1 MNPSHAF
8 LVASLVLVPLLEA
21 QAPTYHWSPTGTDQI
36 VGGRNNTIPFWSSSS
51 TYQQIHEA
59 RDFRATTVSMKGMA
73 MRPWGARILAG
84 RSWDM
89 RITLGQTNVTAA
101 TVTTAFASN
110 LSGTNTK
117 VVFAT
122 GTSFSKFAWPTS
134 TSTGGTSVINPP
146 TFTIPFSST
155 YTYTPAS
162 GNLCWEWRHKNAT
175 TNFPML
181 MEAVGG
187 STQFGTVLPS
197 VGKGCTVKGN
207 NDPAKATMYVA
218 SPISGVQHH
227 FRAQLSSA
235 AKGSAIMA
243 VGLTR
248 QTVDLMWCTKLELS
262 PLAFVFGQVN
272 DFGIWLF
279 QTPMSILQGGKRITI
294 YIQYAFADSSQ
305 SNGLGLSDLAGYR
318 TPALPGAHG
327 ITRIYAAPA
336 GGQNGSELATT
347 GIVDRSFG
355 LVVGWRQ

>member
-1 MNPSHAF
+1 M
-8 LVASLVLVPLLEA
+8 
-21 QAPTYHWSPTGTDQI
+21 
-36 VGGRNNTIPFWSSSS
+36 
-51 TYQQIHEA
+51 
-59 RDFRATTVSMKGMA
+59 
-73 MRPWGARILAG
+73 
-84 RSWDM
+84 
-89 RITLGQTNVTAA
+89 LGE
-101 TVTTAFASN
+101 
-110 LSGTNTK
+110 
-117 VVFAT
+117 VF
-122 GTSFSKFAWPTS
+122 PE
-134 TSTGGTSVINPP
+134 I
-146 TFTIPFSST
+146 
-155 YTYTPAS
+155 
-162 GNLCWEWRHKNAT
+162 
-175 TNFPML
+175 ML

-187 STQFGTVLPS
+187 STQLGTVLPNA
-197 VGKGCTVKGN
+197 GKGCTVKGN